1 MPLTLSRIIMGNVAH
16 IQLAISTDATSVP
29 RRRNV
34 SQRIFIR
41 VFVSSTKNSL
51 QKLWYKIFVSGKKMN
66 QYKKLTSYSCALPVK
81 DIPDEALEW
90 MKYKHPVNFQMS
102 GRVNAIEFSPS
113 DELPDV
119 FFIATGNKLQS
130 INAHK
135 SHYAFFS
142 GNFLNRVM
150 CCALRKDYSMI
161 AGAEETGYLK
171 IFHAKT
177 KHLLR
182 RWKIHDLAARAI
194 KFSQH
199 KVNLFSC
206 SEDRCVKIFDV
217 ATSEC
222 LNAINVFSDKVTC
235 LDVEK
240 FDSPDVFVAGGY
252 DQTWRLFDSRLDQ
265 PQVVSLKHSQPIDTI
280 KVFGN
285 GNMVVTGG
293 GRFVKIWDLRFYP
306 SNPENSSASVVAT
319 LADHHK
325 NVMCVRFNKDESRLL
340 TGGVD
345 RLIKVYPT
353 DVYNCVHTINY
364 TAPVVTFDISRDDR
378 HLVVGMTDDTVCL
391 KSKAD
396 SGAQEPVN
404 KDKED
409 AEESGVP
416 SKRQKIVKEAVAHS
430 EKLEKQNPS
439 YEVIKQDKHKRL
451 SKMDQKL
458 KKFDHS
464 GALDT
469 VLVAKPDAETAY
481 SLLFELYR
489 RGLLEKCI
497 QALDCERLK
506 NLLVFLNA
514 NICNSTMCDFLSL
527 VYGILLDTFSGSK
540 FLKTK
545 EVIQLLKAC
554 RQKITNK
561 IRTVDCLQSFAS
573 QMEILETAVNNY
585 YENYKFPVQIDLS
598 ANDEN
603 NDSS

>member
-1 MPLTLSRIIMGNVAH
+1 
-16 IQLAISTDATSVP
+16 
-29 RRRNV
+29 
-34 SQRIFIR
+34 
-41 VFVSSTKNSL
+41 
-51 QKLWYKIFVSGKKMN
+51 MN
-66 QYKKLTSYSCALPVK
+66 QYKKLTSYSCALPVR

-113 DELPDV
+113 EERPNV
-119 FFIATGNKLQS
+119 FFIANGNKLQS
-130 INAHK
+130 INARK
-135 SHYAFFS
+135 SQYAFFS
-142 GNFLNRVM
+142 GHFLNRVM

-171 IFHAKT
+171 IFHV
-177 KHLLR
+177 KHKNLLR

-206 SEDRCVKIFDV
+206 SEDKYVKIFDV

-235 LDVEK
+235 LDVDK
-240 FDSPDVFVAGGY
+240 FDSPDVFVAGSY
-252 DQTWRLFDSRLDQ
+252 DQTWRLFDSRLDKA
-265 PQVVSLKHSQPIDTI
+265 QVASLKHSQPIDTI

-285 GNMVVTGG
+285 GNMIVTGG

-353 DVYNCVHTINY
+353 DVYKCVHTINY
-364 TAPVVTFDISRDDR
+364 PAPVMTFDISRDDR
-378 HLVVGMTDDTVCL
+378 HLVAGMTDDTVCL
-391 KSKAD
+391 RNKIDSSSK
-396 SGAQEPVN
+396 EPVE
-404 KDKED
+404 KFTDDTED
-409 AEESGVP
+409 VGIA
-416 SKRQKIVKEAVAHS
+416 SKRQKVVKEAVVQS
-430 EKLEKQNPS
+430 EKLEKQNPN
-439 YEVIKQDKHKRL
+439 YAIIGKEKRERL
-451 SKMDQKL
+451 SRMDMKL
-458 KKFDHS
+458 KQFDHS

-469 VLVAKPDAETAY
+469 VLVSRPNAETAY
-481 SLLFELYR
+481 SLLFELHR

-514 NICNSTMCDFLSL
+514 NICNSSMCDFLCL
-527 VYGILLDTFSGSK
+527 VYGLLLDTFSASE

-573 QMEILETAVNNY
+573 QMEVLETAVNNY
-585 YENYKFPVQIDLS
+585 YENYKFPLHIDLS
-598 ANDEN
+598 ANSNDEI
-603 NDSS
+603 S